1 MHYQR
6 VCLES
11 IGYCLPPE
19 RLTSA
24 ALEQRLAP
32 LYSRLRLPEGRL
44 ELISGI
50 AERRLWLPGT
60 LPSDKSIVSGRFA
73 LSAAGLPLDRV
84 GAMIHASVCRDHLEP
99 ATACKVHHFLGLPE
113 SCLVYDVSNACLGL
127 LNGVLQVA
135 NMIELGQIEAGLVLG
150 SEGSRQLVEATVDA
164 LNRDQSLTRA
174 QLKPA
179 LASLTIGSA
188 SVAILLTNRDLSRTG
203 TRLVA
208 AAGRANTRHHTLCQS
223 GRDEA
228 AADGMQPLMETDSE
242 KLLEAGIATGQE
254 TFAAFLRATGW
265 SPADID
271 KTVCHQVGHAHRRR
285 MLDAFQLDTARDFA
299 TFEWLGNTGSAALP
313 VSLALAA
320 ERQWLRAGD
329 RVGLLGIGSGINCLM
344 LALDWH
350 SLPVAGVDESQTAG
364 AQTAGTQ
371 MAGAQTAGAH
381 SAAVEIA
388 GSRSAEPPPS
398 VGPSADLAGPT
409 AARDGGGM
417 AATAVDRQATHS

>member
-1 MHYQR
+1 M
-6 VCLES
+6 
-11 IGYCLPPE
+11 GYCLPPE
-19 RLTSA
+19 RLSSA

-50 AERRLWLPGT
+50 AERRLWRPGT

-73 LSAAGLPLDRV
+73 LEAAGLPLDRV

-99 ATACKVHHFLGLPE
+99 ATACKVHHYLGLPE

-135 NMIELGQIEAGLVLG
+135 NMIELGQIDAGLVLG

-164 LNRDQSLTRA
+164 LNRDQNLTRA

-188 SVAILLTNRDLSRTG
+188 SVAMLLTHSRISRSG

-223 GRDEA
+223 GQDEA
-228 AADGMQPLMETDSE
+228 AADGMRPLMETDSE
-242 KLLEAGIATGQE
+242 KLLEEGIATGQA
-254 TFAAFLRATGW
+254 TFAAFQRTTGW
-265 SPADID
+265 SPVDID

-285 MLDAFQLDTARDFA
+285 MLDAFQLDAARDFA
-299 TFEWLGNTGSAALP
+299 TFDWLGNTGAAALP

-320 ERQWLRAGD
+320 ERNWLQAGD

-350 SLPVAGVDESQTAG
+350 GARVAGVDEAAVSATTGAPSASDASG
-364 AQTAGTQ
+364 AQ
-371 MAGAQTAGAH
+371 
-381 SAAVEIA
+381 E
-388 GSRSAEPPPS
+388 
-398 VGPSADLAGPT
+398 
-409 AARDGGGM
+409 AR
-417 AATAVDRQATHS
+417 AVDRLATHP

>member
-1 MHYQR
+1 MRYQH
-6 VCLES
+6 VCVES

-19 RLTSA
+19 RLSST

-50 AERRLWLPGT
+50 AERRLWHPGT

-73 LSAAGLPLDRV
+73 LEAAGLSRDHV

-99 ATACKVHHFLGLPE
+99 ATACKVHHFLDLPE

-150 SEGSRQLVEATVDA
+150 SEGSRQLVEATIDT
-164 LNRDQSLTRA
+164 LNRDLSLTRA

-188 SVAILLTNRDLSRTG
+188 SVAILLTHRSISRSG
-203 TRLVA
+203 TRLTA

-223 GRDEA
+223 GQDEA
-228 AADGMQPLMETDSE
+228 AADGMRPLMETDSE
-242 KLLEAGIATGQE
+242 KLLEEGIATGQA
-254 TFAAFLRATGW
+254 TFAAFLRESGW
-265 SPADID
+265 SPAEID

-285 MLDAFQLDTARDFA
+285 MLDAFQLDAARDFA
-299 TFEWLGNTGSAALP
+299 TFDWLGNTGSAALP

-320 ERQWLRAGD
+320 ERNWLRGGD

-344 LALDWH
+344 LALDWNGV
-350 SLPVAGVDESQTAG
+350 SVAGVDEAPPREQPP
-364 AQTAGTQ
+364 AQPVEQ
-371 MAGAQTAGAH
+371 SREQPPAQPREQSPAQSREQSPAQPREQSA
-381 SAAVEIA
+381 SAAGGA
-388 GSRSAEPPPS
+388 T
-398 VGPSADLAGPT
+398 GP
-409 AARDGGGM
+409 R
-417 AATAVDRQATHS
+417 AVDRVATHP